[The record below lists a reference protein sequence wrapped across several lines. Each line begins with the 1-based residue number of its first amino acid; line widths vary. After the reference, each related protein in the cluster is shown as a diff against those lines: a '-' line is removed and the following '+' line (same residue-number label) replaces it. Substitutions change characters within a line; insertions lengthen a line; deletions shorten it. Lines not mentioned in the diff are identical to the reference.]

1 LSAFYLLPAI
11 YEQRWIN
18 IDQAV
23 SAGSRPAD
31 NFLFIHTTDADHDKF
46 NRIMS
51 WVAVLEMAV
60 IFAAV
65 WISKQWRETNRE
77 LWHALL
83 AWAAA
88 CSVLMFPVS
97 SLLWKF
103 LPKMQFMQFPW
114 RWLLCLSLIFTL
126 FAAGMKR
133 WWWRGAVCAVSILV
147 IVMAW
152 HSIQPPWWDN
162 AADLREM
169 QDNMQAGTGY
179 EGTDE
184 YTPAGAEPAAL
195 DKDARNVTVA
205 GPARAAI
212 RVSRWD
218 TESRVF
224 SAEMSAPDQLK
235 LRLFRYPA
243 WQAEVN
249 GRVVPTASTE
259 TGQFLVPVDAGMN
272 RVQLVFVR
280 TWDRSAGAW
289 ISVLMAMA
297 VIVRTAL
304 ARRRKA

>member
-1 LSAFYLLPAI
+1 M
-11 YEQRWIN
+11 E
-18 IDQAV
+18 
-23 SAGSRPAD
+23 
-31 NFLFIHTTDADHDKF
+31 
-46 NRIMS
+46 
-51 WVAVLEMAV
+51 
-60 IFAAV
+60 
-65 WISKQWRETNRE
+65 
-77 LWHALL
+77 
-83 AWAAA
+83 
-88 CSVLMFPVS
+88 
-97 SLLWKF
+97 
-103 LPKMQFMQFPW
+103 FMQFPW

-126 FAAGMKR
+126 FVAGTKR
-133 WWWRGAVCAVSILV
+133 LWWRVAVCAVSILM

-184 YTPAGAEPAAL
+184 YTPAGADAATI

-212 RVSRWD
+212 RVSRWEA
-218 TESRVF
+218 ESKMF

-249 GRVVPTASTE
+249 GRVVPTASTD
-259 TGQFLVPVDAGMN
+259 TGQLLVPVEAGMN
-272 RVQLVFVR
+272 RVQLVFIR

-289 ISVLMAMA
+289 ISLLMAMA
-297 VIVRTAL
+297 LIVRTAL
-304 ARRRKA
+304 RGGAKA